1 MPIYLNNAKVEQ
13 VRTGVT
19 PSPAGSPPLAPT
31 ADGAVGTSTDYA
43 RADHQHPSEL
53 PSGGIAGQ
61 VLTKTASGEE
71 WADAPK
77 SLPDGGAEG
86 QVLTKSTGG
95 AQWADAPNCLVKLAG
110 PLVTAAAN
118 AAMEFDL
125 SQVDMTQVAAL
136 FVVFSIRAS
145 GGTAS
150 VSVNG
155 SAVSTI
161 CSNNGSTSAGIVWL
175 VPLDGKVGA
184 FSANAVSRSGLST
197 ANSGTNSAV
206 EWTALSKVTIGG
218 ASYSG
223 ATATLFAVKK

>member
-1 MPIYLNNAKVEQ
+1 METTTNYKLPQWVKADQIKMDDFNDAFGKIESALSGHDDTLNTKAD
-13 VRTGVT
+13 TSAVT
-19 PSPAGSPPLAPT
+19 
-31 ADGAVGTSTDYA
+31 AVQQEVAAA
-43 RADHQHPSEL
+43 REA
-53 PSGGIAGQ
+53 
-61 VLTKTASGEE
+61 
-71 WADAPK
+71 
-77 SLPDGGAEG
+77 
-86 QVLTKSTGG
+86 
-95 AQWADAPNCLVKLAG
+95 NCLVKLAG
-110 PLVTAAAN
+110 PLVTTAAN

-136 FVVFSIRAS
+136 FVVFSISAS
-145 GGTAS
+145 SGTGAVSANDS
-150 VSVNG
+150 V
-155 SAVSTI
+155 VSTI

-206 EWTALSKVTIGG
+206 EWTALNKVTIGG